1 MTDVVSLG
9 DVNGFSDASLV
20 DLFNSGCE
28 NAFTILSDRY
38 FKLIRS
44 IVSRYNISGL
54 EPEDLTQEGLLGL
67 LSAVKSYSSERGASF
82 KTYAGLCINRRI
94 ITLLKR
100 SGGNKNKAL
109 NDYVS
114 LYDES
119 LEQFATD
126 EGVNPEEVFISHE
139 GVNLLKKKIS
149 GYLST
154 KEKRVLSLYLAGESY
169 NNISRALDISPK
181 AVDNAL
187 QRVRSKLKRHISDMP
202 H

>member
-1 MTDVVSLG
+1 MTDKVSLG

-20 DLFNSGCE
+20 DLFNSGYE

-44 IVSRYNISGL
+44 IASRYNISGL

-119 LEQFATD
+119 LEQSVTD

-139 GVNLLKKKIS
+139 GVNLLKKQIS
-149 GYLST
+149 SCLST

-169 NNISRALDISPK
+169 NNISHVLDISPK